1 MANLL
6 FDENFLNEVDLVNE
20 VDDNHT
26 VAITI
31 NPVKHTLVRL
41 TNGQIHHRGQT
52 YSSLPYEVYVSYQ
65 NKKSAT
71 TTELKQIYNK
81 QFSDALKI
89 YMPENYMDFFGCT
102 ICGTELPHF
111 LCDNSQVCI
120 TCKNK

>member
-1 MANLL
+1 MTNLY
-6 FDENFLNEVDLVNE
+6 FDEDFLNEADE
-20 VDDNHT
+20 ASI
-26 VAITI
+26 AITI
-31 NPVKHTLVRL
+31 HSPKPFARL

-81 QFSDALKI
+81 QFSDALKT
-89 YMPENYMDFFGCT
+89 YMPEHYMDFFGCT

-111 LCDNSQVCI
+111 LCDDAQVCVV
-120 TCKNK
+120 CKNK